1 MSEVAYYIKIKITY
15 YLLAIQIMDHSNNN
29 QLMINYNLIFK

>member
-29 QLMINYNLIFK
+29 QLMINHNLIFK

>member
-15 YLLAIQIMDHSNNN
+15 YLLAIEVMAHSNNN
-29 QLMINYNLIFK
+29 QLMINHNLIFK